1 MACLPN
7 VKPSGLESKNDS
19 ENAVAAKRQFKL
31 WTLALLLFIAT
42 PFVTLANEQEGG
54 LFLQM
59 VNSHQNL
66 WSEAPQLSTDADM
79 EVNGLINRVTVTQT
93 FTNPTDSW
101 VNARYLFPL
110 PQNAAVDRLT
120 IRVGERII
128 VGEIQPK
135 QKARDAFDKAAVE
148 GKKTSLVEQHRSN
161 LFSTQ
166 IANVAPEE
174 TIIVEIEY
182 QETVKYEDG
191 EFSLRFPTTF
201 TQKYIPDLP
210 VPSVGQ
216 LSPAEKAIQS
226 DSANALV
233 HAEVVVG
240 SNEEANSPEN
250 AATAISSGDSVSQET
265 PVLAQMQ
272 NGWAVATPQVPDANE
287 ITPDYRD
294 PLIDGDI
301 QFTLSIDLNTGLELD
316 AVESPSAAINVQQIS
331 LTRYAVTLSQMEL
344 ANKDFELIWR
354 PTAGFSPVAA
364 MFVQDTA
371 METSANSSVELESET
386 RYGLLMAMPPQTNER
401 TSIPQ
406 NITFVLDVS
415 GSMFGD
421 AMEQAKEAVIY
432 ALNRLDAND
441 YFNLIIFNDETAYL
455 SDTPLIAS
463 LKNIGETISVVE
475 SLKADGGTEMAGAIK
490 LAYEYAPKE
499 NYANQIVFITDGAIG
514 NEAELYTLIQE
525 GLGNRRLF
533 TVGIGSAPNSAFMQ
547 RAAISGKGTFTHI
560 GQLNQV
566 VSALQPLFDK
576 LSSPVMQDIKVT
588 WQDGTPVDAWPS
600 PVPDLYKHQP
610 LTLAFKIPSEAKTLN
625 LSGKLNQQEWQYS
638 IDLENVGAG
647 QATGIDVFWARKQI
661 ESITLDQTLSADQKE
676 KRITQL
682 GLDHHIVTKHTS
694 LIAIDQTPT
703 RPLDEKAASFS
714 INPHKP
720 QNSANGSNGVMLQSG
735 LGSTMAMLFG
745 GLIVILS
752 VFAWCWSGR
761 MRQDR
766 EVWESLS

>member
-7 VKPSGLESKNDS
+7 VKPSGLESNNDS
-19 ENAVAAKRQFKL
+19 KNAVDTKRQFKL
-31 WTLALLLFIAT
+31 WTMALMLFIAT

-101 VNARYLFPL
+101 VNARYLLPL

-135 QKARDAFDKAAVE
+135 QKAREAFNKAAAE

-201 TQKYIPDLP
+201 TQKYIPGLP

-216 LSPAEKAIQS
+216 LSPAEKAIKS

-233 HAEVVVG
+233 DAENVVG
-240 SNEEANSPEN
+240 TNEEATSPEN
-250 AATAISSGDSVSQET
+250 AATAISSSDSVSQET
-265 PVLAQMQ
+265 PVLAQMH

-287 ITPDYRD
+287 ITPEYRD

-344 ANKDFELIWR
+344 ANKDFELTWR

-475 SLKADGGTEMAGAIK
+475 SLKADGGTEMAGAIE

-514 NEAELYTLIQE
+514 NEAELYALIQE

-547 RAAISGKGTFTHI
+547 RAAMSGKGTFTHI

-610 LTLAFKIPSEAKTLN
+610 LTLAFKIPSEAKTLT
-625 LSGKLNQQEWQYS
+625 LSGKLNQQEWHYS

-647 QATGIDVFWARKQI
+647 QATGIDVLWARQQI
-661 ESITLDQTLSADQKE
+661 ESVTLDQTLSADQKE

-703 RPLDEKAASFS
+703 RPLDEKAASFN

-735 LGSTMAMLFG
+735 LGSTMAMLLG
-745 GLIVILS
+745 GIIIMLS

>member
-135 QKARDAFDKAAVE
+135 QKARDAFDKAAAE

-201 TQKYIPDLP
+201 TQKYIPGLP

-233 HAEVVVG
+233 HAESVVG
-240 SNEEANSPEN
+240 SDEEANSPEN

-265 PVLAQMQ
+265 PVLAQMH

-331 LTRYAVTLSQMEL
+331 LTRYAVTLSKMEL
-344 ANKDFELIWR
+344 ANKDFELI
-354 PTAGFSPVAA
+354 
-364 MFVQDTA
+364 
-371 METSANSSVELESET
+371 
-386 RYGLLMAMPPQTNER
+386 
-401 TSIPQ
+401 
-406 NITFVLDVS
+406 
-415 GSMFGD
+415 
-421 AMEQAKEAVIY
+421 
-432 ALNRLDAND
+432 
-441 YFNLIIFNDETAYL
+441 
-455 SDTPLIAS
+455 
-463 LKNIGETISVVE
+463 
-475 SLKADGGTEMAGAIK
+475 
-490 LAYEYAPKE
+490 
-499 NYANQIVFITDGAIG
+499 
-514 NEAELYTLIQE
+514 
-525 GLGNRRLF
+525 
-533 TVGIGSAPNSAFMQ
+533 
-547 RAAISGKGTFTHI
+547 
-560 GQLNQV
+560 
-566 VSALQPLFDK
+566 
-576 LSSPVMQDIKVT
+576 
-588 WQDGTPVDAWPS
+588 
-600 PVPDLYKHQP
+600 
-610 LTLAFKIPSEAKTLN
+610 
-625 LSGKLNQQEWQYS
+625 
-638 IDLENVGAG
+638 
-647 QATGIDVFWARKQI
+647 
-661 ESITLDQTLSADQKE
+661 
-676 KRITQL
+676 
-682 GLDHHIVTKHTS
+682 
-694 LIAIDQTPT
+694 
-703 RPLDEKAASFS
+703 
-714 INPHKP
+714 
-720 QNSANGSNGVMLQSG
+720 
-735 LGSTMAMLFG
+735 
-745 GLIVILS
+745 
-752 VFAWCWSGR
+752 
-761 MRQDR
+761 
-766 EVWESLS
+766 

>member
-7 VKPSGLESKNDS
+7 VKPSDS
-19 ENAVAAKRQFKL
+19 ETQNSRKNVVDTTRQFKL

-42 PFVTLANEQEGG
+42 PFVTMANEQEGG

-135 QKARDAFDKAAVE
+135 QKAREAFNKAAAE

-191 EFSLRFPTTF
+191 VFSLRFPTTF
-201 TQKYIPDLP
+201 TRKYIPGLP
-210 VPSVGQ
+210 VPSVGE
-216 LSPAEKAIQS
+216 LSPAEQAIQS
-226 DSANALV
+226 DSANN
-233 HAEVVVG
+233 HITSRDNGE
-240 SNEEANSPEN
+240 SNGETNGVEN
-250 AATAISSGDSVSQET
+250 AATAISSNGSASQAA
-265 PVLAQMQ
+265 PVLAQMH

-287 ITPDYRD
+287 VTPDYRD

-301 QFTLSIDLNTGLELD
+301 QFTLSVDLNTGLELD

-331 LTRYAVTLSQMEL
+331 LTRYVVTLSKMEL
-344 ANKDFELIWR
+344 ANKDFELTWR

-364 MFVQDTA
+364 MFVQETE

-421 AMEQAKEAVIY
+421 AIEQAKEAVIY
-432 ALNRLDAND
+432 ALNRLDPND
-441 YFNLIIFNDETAYL
+441 YFNLIIFNDEAAYL

-463 LKNIGETISVVE
+463 LKNIGETIAVVE
-475 SLKADGGTEMAGAIK
+475 SLKADGGTEMVGAIE
-490 LAYEYAPKE
+490 LAYSYEAKE
-499 NYANQIVFITDGAIG
+499 NFANQIVFITDGAIG
-514 NEAELYTLIQE
+514 NEAELYALIQE

-610 LTLAFKIPSEAKTLN
+610 LTLAFKIPSDAKTLN
-625 LSGKLNQQEWQYS
+625 LSGKLNQQTWNYS
-638 IDLENVGAG
+638 IDLKNVGAG
-647 QATGIDVFWARKQI
+647 QATGIDVLWARKQI
-661 ESITLDQTLSADQKE
+661 ESITLDQTLSVEQKE
-676 KRITQL
+676 QRITQL

-703 RPLDEKAASFS
+703 RPLDENAASFN

-720 QNSANGSNGVMLQSG
+720 HNAANGSNGVMLQSG

-745 GLIVILS
+745 GLILILS
-752 VFAWCWSGR
+752 MFAWCWTAR
-761 MRQDR
+761 MNKDR